1 MCEVLEKASY
11 IISEPKH
18 QNECKIP
25 LKQHSIGQMGRG
37 KVLVR
42 IESINFQNQDHLLS
56 LGRMITPN
64 EGEVLGNALVI
75 REDP

>member
-18 QNECKIP
+18 HNECKIQ
-25 LKQHSIGQMGRG
+25 LKQHSIGQVGRG

-42 IESINFQNQDHLLS
+42 IKSNNFQNQGHLLS
-56 LGRMITPN
+56 LGMIITPN
-64 EGEVLGNALVI
+64 EGEVLVNYLVI
-75 REDP
+75 REGP